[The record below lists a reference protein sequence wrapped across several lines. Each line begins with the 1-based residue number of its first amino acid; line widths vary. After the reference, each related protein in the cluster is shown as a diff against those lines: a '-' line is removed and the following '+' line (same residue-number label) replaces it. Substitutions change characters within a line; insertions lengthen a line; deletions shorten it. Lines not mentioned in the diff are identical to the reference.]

1 MPKTKLA
8 RIDLRMTPEEK
19 ENLKRKAA
27 EAHMTVS
34 KYILHLSQTKRIILK
49 DDIAELTVE
58 ISRIGNNINQIAHV
72 GNTQKFVYK
81 AQLNDVMKHLQEIEE
96 LQRKILIAMFSDEEH
111 TLITLEKK
119 IERLTKSVDSIGGRI
134 TN

>member
-1 MPKTKLA
+1 MPKTKLS
-8 RIDLRMTPEEK
+8 RVEVRMTPEEK

-34 KYILHLSQTKRIILK
+34 KFIIHLSQTKRVILK

-58 ISRIGNNINQIAHV
+58 ISRIGNNINQIAYI
-72 GNTQKFVYK
+72 GNYQKYVNRTQLKVVSEY
-81 AQLNDVMKHLQEIEE
+81 LSEVVE
-96 LQRKILIAMFSDEEH
+96 LQKKILSAMFSDEDH

-119 IERLTKSVDSIGGRI
+119 IEKLTKSVDSIGGRK
-134 TN
+134 N

>member
-34 KYILHLSQTKRIILK
+34 KYIIHLSQTKRVILK
-49 DDIAELTVE
+49 DDIAKLTVE
-58 ISRIGNNINQIAHV
+58 ISRIGNNINQIAYI
-72 GNTQKFVYK
+72 GNYQKFINRT
-81 AQLNDVMKHLQEIEE
+81 QLKVVSEYLSEVVE
-96 LQRKILIAMFSDEEH
+96 LQKKILSAMFSDEDH

-119 IERLTKSVDSIGGRI
+119 IEKLTKSVDSIGGRK
-134 TN
+134 N

>member
-19 ENLKRKAA
+19 ENLKSKAA

-34 KYILHLSQTKRIILK
+34 KYILHLSQTKRILLK

-58 ISRIGNNINQIAHV
+58 ISRIGNNINQIAHIR
-72 GNTQKFVYK
+72 NTQKFVYK

-96 LQRKILIAMFSDEEH
+96 LQKKILIAMFSDEER

-119 IERLTKSVDSIGGRI
+119 IEKLTKSVDSIGGRI